1 MVREVSIYEKEKR
14 IFSFSWVLKYMK
26 WRDGKQDGNLNDG
39 QAMEV
44 MLLSIPKNQY
54 CVLVYFV
61 VKYTGEYL
69 HKLDETLKYNHGF

>member
-1 MVREVSIYEKEKR
+1 
-14 IFSFSWVLKYMK
+14 
-26 WRDGKQDGNLNDG
+26 
-39 QAMEV
+39 MEV
-44 MLLSIPKNQY
+44 MLLSIPKNQC